1 MYNKNRLLA
10 MRLVPSLE
18 GPHIQ
23 IDQIRNI
30 MVPSPIKAPTQSLQ
44 QTAFQLNY
52 EKAKRGGLGGFENKL
67 KNVLNVHR
75 QTYLYENVT
84 SLMKMMS

>member
-30 MVPSPIKAPTQSLQ
+30 MVPSPIKAPTQSTIVTKLR
-44 QTAFQLNY
+44 LMILRN
-52 EKAKRGGLGGFENKL
+52 KRHYSQAN
-67 KNVLNVHR
+67 
-75 QTYLYENVT
+75 
-84 SLMKMMS
+84 